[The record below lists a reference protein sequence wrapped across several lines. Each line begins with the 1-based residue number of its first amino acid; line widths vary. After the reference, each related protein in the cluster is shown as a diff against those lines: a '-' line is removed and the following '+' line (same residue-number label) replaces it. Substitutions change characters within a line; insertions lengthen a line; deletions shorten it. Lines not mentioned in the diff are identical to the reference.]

1 MTLAYTCRRVC
12 WGVMAAAVAAD
23 YRLTVGVPRALAKA
37 AAAPRSGALHDT
49 RNDAARGCEQRR
61 SFLVWGGSNGA
72 CEEEEGGEEGEDDDG
87 CGEAPQSLNKL
98 VVDRLSS
105 FVREIKATTASE
117 FECALLKGTRPD
129 AAPAKEKHVARLV
142 ETVATFPL
150 AMEARKA
157 PNTDY
162 YHMILHKLWSRM
174 AESDWRTIAK
184 ALYIFH
190 RVAISLDVDL
200 HREFLRRY
208 AVLRK
213 MTHTRSRSAYF
224 KSAKLLE
231 FEPRDF
237 EYRVFL
243 EKYAA
248 FVLDRFACF
257 SGRFGESPMLG
268 STSDPRRLVA
278 SLKTMGRIL
287 DKAIQVVNAHERIS
301 NGVTLQ
307 CTELIVRDCF
317 LARNKRESLWQVFC
331 NTLAQLLS
339 NQQQHGLV
347 EENLARNT
355 QHLLKWTLRV
365 RFLRVQPSSTA
376 ASPIRNSPQTSPI

>member
-1 MTLAYTCRRVC
+1 
-12 WGVMAAAVAAD
+12 
-23 YRLTVGVPRALAKA
+23 
-37 AAAPRSGALHDT
+37 
-49 RNDAARGCEQRR
+49 
-61 SFLVWGGSNGA
+61 
-72 CEEEEGGEEGEDDDG
+72 
-87 CGEAPQSLNKL
+87 
-98 VVDRLSS
+98 
-105 FVREIKATTASE
+105 
-117 FECALLKGTRPD
+117 
-129 AAPAKEKHVARLV
+129 
-142 ETVATFPL
+142 
-150 AMEARKA
+150 
-157 PNTDY
+157 
-162 YHMILHKLWSRM
+162 
-174 AESDWRTIAK
+174 
-184 ALYIFH
+184 
-190 RVAISLDVDL
+190 
-200 HREFLRRY
+200 
-208 AVLRK
+208 VLRK

-365 RFLRVQPSSTA
+365 SPAVRALVNVHPHPSHSLSQENLDPSLDPSEA
-376 ASPIRNSPQTSPI
+376 ELWSHLSWMAKKKRGALVLSDAVSPR